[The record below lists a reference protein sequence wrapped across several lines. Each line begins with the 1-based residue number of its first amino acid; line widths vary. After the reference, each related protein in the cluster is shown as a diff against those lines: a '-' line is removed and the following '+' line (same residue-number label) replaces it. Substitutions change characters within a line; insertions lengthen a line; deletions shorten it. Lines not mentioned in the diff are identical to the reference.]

1 MTSETPSLSTLAQ
14 RDSHR
19 VKPEGEASSK
29 PQDQPEDQ
37 SFPKRLR
44 LRRRGS
50 FLKAQRIG
58 KRVYTP
64 HLIAYLVLGRQ
75 RPTRIG
81 LTVSKKVGKAHRRNL
96 VKRVLREAF
105 RRSQLRQ
112 SIGFDISIIAR
123 QERAP
128 LELEPIIKEMNQLA
142 QKGLKLMS
150 EASKLPIDKSRR
162 DRNGAKPSKSKRDK
176 AKLKPN
182 RQSNGVT

>member
-1 MTSETPSLSTLAQ
+1 M
-14 RDSHR
+14 
-19 VKPEGEASSK
+19 
-29 PQDQPEDQ
+29 
-37 SFPKRLR
+37 
-44 LRRRGS
+44 
-50 FLKAQRIG
+50 
-58 KRVYTP
+58 
-64 HLIAYLVLGRQ
+64 
-75 RPTRIG
+75 
-81 LTVSKKVGKAHRRNL
+81 SKKVGKAHRRNL